1 MICPKV
7 LKSRGLMIPVILFRD
22 VPFRDTKSCHQLDIG
37 AENISF
43 IKELDIGAELR
54 SWIQELETQ
63 AL

>member
-1 MICPKV
+1 
-7 LKSRGLMIPVILFRD
+7 MIPVILFRD